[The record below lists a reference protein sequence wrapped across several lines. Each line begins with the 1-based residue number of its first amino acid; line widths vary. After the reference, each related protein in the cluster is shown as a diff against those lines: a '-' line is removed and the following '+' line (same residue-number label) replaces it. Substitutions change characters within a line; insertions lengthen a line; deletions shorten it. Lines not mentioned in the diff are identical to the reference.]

1 MRAMFTRSTAI
12 GKPMNLFSA
21 FAKLMLKTK
30 LILGFGFVLIL
41 GAVITWTA
49 HRGLDEQSTTTR
61 TMYDKDLLGISYLRA
76 MNRDNNLLAR
86 TVNRM
91 VLGAKFN
98 DPEGAEKAKA
108 SIPDIKK
115 GLVATLDKVKPTIIR
130 AEVKAKLDTVPKM
143 LEDYFA
149 AVDQI
154 VAAVTREDT
163 DQAYKI
169 ISSKEY
175 QGNINTLIDTIKEL
189 ADIKAK
195 GAETNMETADNRSE
209 ELDRLIQLMFGGM
222 AVFSLLT
229 IYMVNKSIN
238 TPLADLNRALT
249 DLASSKLDTTVHNTD
264 YPNEIGEMAR
274 AVVKLQLALQEA
286 DRLAKADQ
294 ANNKLAEETTRQI
307 GDIISAAAGGDFTAA
322 VKLEGKEGFFL
333 DISTQV
339 NQLIESSRYAF
350 KAIANNA
357 IKLSLA
363 AEELSSVSIQMSS
376 NAEETSAQAKV
387 VADSADSMSSN
398 TQMVATGIEEMSA
411 SIREISLSTVQAST
425 VANQA
430 VDVAKSTNETMSKL
444 GKSTMEIGNVLK
456 VISSIAEQTNLLAL
470 NATIEAARAGELG
483 KGFAVVANE
492 VKELARQTA
501 KATEEIGGSI
511 NVMQA
516 DAKGAL
522 ASIEEITAIINKMN
536 EISGVIASAVEEQ
549 AATTAEINRN
559 VSEAATGSTEIAKNI
574 KSVADAAKSTTEGA
588 SNSQQAASDLSKI
601 AVDLE
606 GEVAKFKL

>member
-1 MRAMFTRSTAI
+1 MSALKSIEKF
-12 GKPMNLFSA
+12 NLS
-21 FAKLMLKTK
+21 TK
-30 LILGFGFVLIL
+30 LIVGFSITILFSVALSVTAFWTFSKLHDAIDGIYARDLIGVKLLNETGAYVQSVARDMNRVGLSHYSNDAESIKRASERITKSKLGIEKDLKEIDSTIRNIERNKEIRAKLASIAPKVDQLYKLYIEKVLKIELGKDSSVAVSLVLNNPEYRAVLAEIAQLVTEVSDYKGSNAKKNVTATQTELSQIEFFMMIML
-41 GAVITWTA
+41 GASV
-49 HRGLDEQSTTTR
+49 LLSFLVVYVVLQS
-61 TMYDKDLLGISYLRA
+61 
-76 MNRDNNLLAR
+76 
-86 TVNRM
+86 
-91 VLGAKFN
+91 
-98 DPEGAEKAKA
+98 
-108 SIPDIKK
+108 
-115 GLVATLDKVKPTIIR
+115 VKR
-130 AEVKAKLDTVPKM
+130 
-143 LEDYFA
+143 
-149 AVDQI
+149 
-154 VAAVTREDT
+154 
-163 DQAYKI
+163 
-169 ISSKEY
+169 
-175 QGNINTLIDTIKEL
+175 
-189 ADIKAK
+189 
-195 GAETNMETADNRSE
+195 
-209 ELDRLIQLMFGGM
+209 
-222 AVFSLLT
+222 
-229 IYMVNKSIN
+229 
-238 TPLADLNRALT
+238 PLASLQKTILEMAD
-249 DLASSKLDTTVHNTD
+249 SKLNTSVENTNLN
-264 YPNEIGEMAR
+264 NEIGEMAK
-274 AVVKLQLALQEA
+274 AIQVLQTNLQ
-286 DRLAKADQ
+286 Q
-294 ANNKLAEETTRQI
+294 
-307 GDIISAAAGGDFTAA
+307 S
-322 VKLEGKEGFFL
+322 
-333 DISTQV
+333 
-339 NQLIESSRYAF
+339 F
-350 KAIANNA
+350 KAIGANSTSVA
-357 IKLSLA
+357 TSSEELA
-363 AEELSSVSIQMSS
+363 AVSMQMSS

-387 VADSADSMSSN
+387 VADAADRMSSN

-511 NVMQA
+511 SVMQA

-536 EISGVIASAVEEQ
+536 EISGIIASAVEEQ

-606 GEVAKFKL
+606 GAVAKFQL

>member
-1 MRAMFTRSTAI
+1 VSALKSIEKF
-12 GKPMNLFSA
+12 NLS
-21 FAKLMLKTK
+21 TK
-30 LILGFGFVLIL
+30 LIVGFSITILFSVALSVTAFWTFSKLHDAIDSIYARDLIGVKLLNETGAYLQSVARDMNRVGLSHYSNDAESLKRASERITKSKLKIEEDLKEVDNTIRNIERNKEIRAKLATIAPKVDQLYKLYIEKVLKIELGKDSSVAVSLVLNNPEYRAVLAEIAQLVTEVSDYKGSNAKKNVTATQTELSQIEFFMMIML
-41 GAVITWTA
+41 GASV
-49 HRGLDEQSTTTR
+49 LLSFLVVYVVLQS
-61 TMYDKDLLGISYLRA
+61 
-76 MNRDNNLLAR
+76 
-86 TVNRM
+86 
-91 VLGAKFN
+91 
-98 DPEGAEKAKA
+98 
-108 SIPDIKK
+108 
-115 GLVATLDKVKPTIIR
+115 VKR
-130 AEVKAKLDTVPKM
+130 
-143 LEDYFA
+143 
-149 AVDQI
+149 
-154 VAAVTREDT
+154 
-163 DQAYKI
+163 
-169 ISSKEY
+169 
-175 QGNINTLIDTIKEL
+175 
-189 ADIKAK
+189 
-195 GAETNMETADNRSE
+195 
-209 ELDRLIQLMFGGM
+209 
-222 AVFSLLT
+222 
-229 IYMVNKSIN
+229 
-238 TPLADLNRALT
+238 PLASLQKTILEMAD
-249 DLASSKLDTTVHNTD
+249 SKLNTSVENTNLN
-264 YPNEIGEMAR
+264 NEIGEMAK
-274 AVVKLQLALQEA
+274 AIQVLQTNLQ
-286 DRLAKADQ
+286 Q
-294 ANNKLAEETTRQI
+294 
-307 GDIISAAAGGDFTAA
+307 S
-322 VKLEGKEGFFL
+322 
-333 DISTQV
+333 
-339 NQLIESSRYAF
+339 F
-350 KAIANNA
+350 KAIGANSTSVA
-357 IKLSLA
+357 TSSEELA
-363 AEELSSVSIQMSS
+363 AVSMQMSS

-387 VADSADSMSSN
+387 VADAADRMSSN

-511 NVMQA
+511 SVMQA

-536 EISGVIASAVEEQ
+536 EISGIIASAVEEQ

-606 GEVAKFKL
+606 GAVAKFQL

>member
-1 MRAMFTRSTAI
+1 VSALKSIEKF
-12 GKPMNLFSA
+12 NLS
-21 FAKLMLKTK
+21 TK
-30 LILGFGFVLIL
+30 LIVGFSITILFSVALSVTAFWTFSKLHDAIDSIYARDLIGVKLLNETGAYLQSVARDMNRVGLSHYSNDAESLKRASERITKSKLKIEKDLKEVDNTIRNIERNKEIRAKLATIAPKVDQLYKLYIEKVLKIELGKDSSVAVSLVLNNPEYRAVLAEIAQLVTEVSDYKGSNAKKNVTATQTELSQIEFFMMIML
-41 GAVITWTA
+41 GASV
-49 HRGLDEQSTTTR
+49 LLSFLVVYVVLQS
-61 TMYDKDLLGISYLRA
+61 
-76 MNRDNNLLAR
+76 
-86 TVNRM
+86 
-91 VLGAKFN
+91 
-98 DPEGAEKAKA
+98 
-108 SIPDIKK
+108 
-115 GLVATLDKVKPTIIR
+115 VKR
-130 AEVKAKLDTVPKM
+130 
-143 LEDYFA
+143 
-149 AVDQI
+149 
-154 VAAVTREDT
+154 
-163 DQAYKI
+163 
-169 ISSKEY
+169 
-175 QGNINTLIDTIKEL
+175 
-189 ADIKAK
+189 
-195 GAETNMETADNRSE
+195 
-209 ELDRLIQLMFGGM
+209 
-222 AVFSLLT
+222 
-229 IYMVNKSIN
+229 
-238 TPLADLNRALT
+238 PLASLQKTILEMAD
-249 DLASSKLDTTVHNTD
+249 SKLNTSVENTNLN
-264 YPNEIGEMAR
+264 NEIGEMAK
-274 AVVKLQLALQEA
+274 AIQVLQTNLQ
-286 DRLAKADQ
+286 Q
-294 ANNKLAEETTRQI
+294 
-307 GDIISAAAGGDFTAA
+307 S
-322 VKLEGKEGFFL
+322 
-333 DISTQV
+333 
-339 NQLIESSRYAF
+339 F
-350 KAIANNA
+350 KAIGANSTSVA
-357 IKLSLA
+357 TSSEELA
-363 AEELSSVSIQMSS
+363 AVSMQMSS

-387 VADSADSMSSN
+387 VADAADRMSSN

-511 NVMQA
+511 SVMQA

-536 EISGVIASAVEEQ
+536 EISGIIASAVEEQ

-606 GEVAKFKL
+606 GAVAKFQL

>member
-1 MRAMFTRSTAI
+1 MSALKSIEKFNLSTKLI
-12 GKPMNLFSA
+12 VGFSITILFSVA
-21 FAKLMLKTK
+21 LSVTAFWTFAKLHDAIDGIYERDLVGVK
-30 LILGFGFVLIL
+30 LLNE
-41 GAVITWTA
+41 TA
-49 HRGLDEQSTTTR
+49 TYVQNV
-61 TMYDKDLLGISYLRA
+61 A
-76 MNRDNNLLAR
+76 RD
-86 TVNRM
+86 VNR
-91 VLGAKFN
+91 VGLSHYSN
-98 DPEGAEKAKA
+98 DAE
-108 SIPDIKK
+108 SIKR
-115 GLVATLDKVKPTIIR
+115 ATERIN
-130 AEVKAKLDTVPKM
+130 KAKLVIEKDLKEADLTIRNTERNKETKAKLASISPK
-143 LEDYFA
+143 
-149 AVDQI
+149 VDQLYKLYLDKLLKI
-154 VAAVTREDT
+154 ELGKDSSVAVSL
-163 DQAYKI
+163 I
-169 ISSKEY
+169 LNNPEY
-175 QGNINTLIDTIKEL
+175 RALL
-189 ADIKAK
+189 ADIAESVVVVSNTKATNAK
-195 GAETNMETADNRSE
+195 KNVTATQTELSQIELYMMLMLGASVLLSVLVVYVVLQSVKRPLASLQKTILEMADSKLNTSVENTNLNNEVGEMAKAIQVLQTNLQQSFKAIGANSASVASSSE
-209 ELDRLIQLMFGGM
+209 EL
-222 AVFSLLT
+222 
-229 IYMVNKSIN
+229 
-238 TPLADLNRALT
+238 
-249 DLASSKLDTTVHNTD
+249 
-264 YPNEIGEMAR
+264 
-274 AVVKLQLALQEA
+274 
-286 DRLAKADQ
+286 
-294 ANNKLAEETTRQI
+294 
-307 GDIISAAAGGDFTAA
+307 AA
-322 VKLEGKEGFFL
+322 
-333 DISTQV
+333 
-339 NQLIESSRYAF
+339 
-350 KAIANNA
+350 
-357 IKLSLA
+357 
-363 AEELSSVSIQMSS
+363 VSIQMSS

-387 VADSADSMSSN
+387 VADAADRMSSN

-511 NVMQA
+511 SVMQA

-536 EISGVIASAVEEQ
+536 EISGIIASAVEEQ

-606 GEVAKFKL
+606 GAVARFKL

>member
-1 MRAMFTRSTAI
+1 MPDFTHPSYLLGKFNVFALKSIEKFNLSTKLI
-12 GKPMNLFSA
+12 VGFSITILFSLA
-21 FAKLMLKTK
+21 LSFTAFWTFAKLDDAIDSMYELDVIGVKVISEISRDIQDVARSVNRVGLSHYANDAESIKRASENIIKLKPQ
-30 LILGFGFVLIL
+30 L
-41 GAVITWTA
+41 
-49 HRGLDEQSTTTR
+49 E
-61 TMYDKDLLGISYLRA
+61 KDLKGADSTI
-76 MNRDNNLLAR
+76 R
-86 TVNRM
+86 TKE
-91 VLGAKFN
+91 L
-98 DPEGAEKAKA
+98 
-108 SIPDIKK
+108 
-115 GLVATLDKVKPTIIR
+115 
-130 AEVKAKLDTVPKM
+130 KAKLASINPK
-143 LEDYFA
+143 
-149 AVDQI
+149 VDQMYKLYI
-154 VAAVTREDT
+154 EKVLKIELGKDSGIAVSSILNNPEYRALLAEVSQLILEVSDQKASNAKKNVETLQAELDQIKLFMRLMLGVSVLLSFLVVYVVLQSVKRPLASLQKTILEMADSKLNTSVENTNLTNEVGEMAKAIQVLQTNLQQSFKAIGANSASVA
-163 DQAYKI
+163 
-169 ISSKEY
+169 SS
-175 QGNINTLIDTIKEL
+175 
-189 ADIKAK
+189 
-195 GAETNMETADNRSE
+195 SE
-209 ELDRLIQLMFGGM
+209 EL
-222 AVFSLLT
+222 
-229 IYMVNKSIN
+229 
-238 TPLADLNRALT
+238 
-249 DLASSKLDTTVHNTD
+249 
-264 YPNEIGEMAR
+264 
-274 AVVKLQLALQEA
+274 
-286 DRLAKADQ
+286 
-294 ANNKLAEETTRQI
+294 
-307 GDIISAAAGGDFTAA
+307 AA
-322 VKLEGKEGFFL
+322 V
-333 DISTQV
+333 SM
-339 NQLIESSRYAF
+339 
-350 KAIANNA
+350 
-357 IKLSLA
+357 
-363 AEELSSVSIQMSS
+363 QMSS

-387 VADSADSMSSN
+387 VADAADRMSSN

-511 NVMQA
+511 SVMQA

-536 EISGVIASAVEEQ
+536 EISGIIASAVEEQ

-606 GEVAKFKL
+606 GAVAKFKL

>member
-1 MRAMFTRSTAI
+1 VSALKSIEKF
-12 GKPMNLFSA
+12 NLS
-21 FAKLMLKTK
+21 TK
-30 LILGFGFVLIL
+30 LIVGFSITILFSVALSVTAFWTFSKLHDAIDGIYARDLIGVKLLNETGAYVQSVARDMNRVGLSHYSNDAESIKRASERITKSKLGIEKDLKEIDSTIRNIERNKEIRAKLASIAPKVDQLYKLYIEKVLKIELGKDSSVAVSLVLNNPEYRAALAEIAQLVTEVSDYKGSNAKKNVTATQTELSQIEFFMMIML
-41 GAVITWTA
+41 GASV
-49 HRGLDEQSTTTR
+49 LLSFLVVYVVLQS
-61 TMYDKDLLGISYLRA
+61 
-76 MNRDNNLLAR
+76 
-86 TVNRM
+86 
-91 VLGAKFN
+91 
-98 DPEGAEKAKA
+98 
-108 SIPDIKK
+108 
-115 GLVATLDKVKPTIIR
+115 VKR
-130 AEVKAKLDTVPKM
+130 
-143 LEDYFA
+143 
-149 AVDQI
+149 
-154 VAAVTREDT
+154 
-163 DQAYKI
+163 
-169 ISSKEY
+169 
-175 QGNINTLIDTIKEL
+175 
-189 ADIKAK
+189 
-195 GAETNMETADNRSE
+195 
-209 ELDRLIQLMFGGM
+209 
-222 AVFSLLT
+222 
-229 IYMVNKSIN
+229 
-238 TPLADLNRALT
+238 PLASLQKTILEMAD
-249 DLASSKLDTTVHNTD
+249 SKLNTSVENTNLN
-264 YPNEIGEMAR
+264 NEIGEMAK
-274 AVVKLQLALQEA
+274 AIQVLQTNLQ
-286 DRLAKADQ
+286 Q
-294 ANNKLAEETTRQI
+294 
-307 GDIISAAAGGDFTAA
+307 S
-322 VKLEGKEGFFL
+322 
-333 DISTQV
+333 
-339 NQLIESSRYAF
+339 F
-350 KAIANNA
+350 KAIGANSTSVA
-357 IKLSLA
+357 TSSEELA
-363 AEELSSVSIQMSS
+363 AVSMQMSS

-387 VADSADSMSSN
+387 VADAADRMSSN

-511 NVMQA
+511 SVMQA

-536 EISGVIASAVEEQ
+536 EISGIIASAVEEQ

-606 GEVAKFKL
+606 GAVARFKL

>member
-1 MRAMFTRSTAI
+1 MSALKSIEKF
-12 GKPMNLFSA
+12 NLS
-21 FAKLMLKTK
+21 TK
-30 LILGFGFVLIL
+30 LIVGFSITIL
-41 GAVITWTA
+41 FSVALSVTAFWTFSKLHDA
-49 HRGLDEQSTTTR
+49 IDGIYER
-61 TMYDKDLLGISYLRA
+61 DLVGVKLLNETATYVQNVA
-76 MNRDNNLLAR
+76 RD
-86 TVNRM
+86 VNR
-91 VLGAKFN
+91 VGLSHYSN
-98 DPEGAEKAKA
+98 DAE
-108 SIPDIKK
+108 SIKR
-115 GLVATLDKVKPTIIR
+115 ATERIN
-130 AEVKAKLDTVPKM
+130 KAKLVIEKDLKEADLTIRNTERNKETKAKLASISPK
-143 LEDYFA
+143 
-149 AVDQI
+149 VDQLYKLYLDKLLKI
-154 VAAVTREDT
+154 ELGKDSSVAVSL
-163 DQAYKI
+163 I
-169 ISSKEY
+169 LNNPEY
-175 QGNINTLIDTIKEL
+175 RALL
-189 ADIKAK
+189 ADIAESVVAVSNTKATNAK
-195 GAETNMETADNRSE
+195 KNVTATQTELSQIELYMMLMLGASVLLSVLVVYVVLQSVKRPLASLQKTILEMADSKLNTSVENTNLNNEVGEMAKAIQVLQTNLQQSFKAIGANSASVASSSE
-209 ELDRLIQLMFGGM
+209 EL
-222 AVFSLLT
+222 
-229 IYMVNKSIN
+229 
-238 TPLADLNRALT
+238 
-249 DLASSKLDTTVHNTD
+249 
-264 YPNEIGEMAR
+264 
-274 AVVKLQLALQEA
+274 
-286 DRLAKADQ
+286 
-294 ANNKLAEETTRQI
+294 
-307 GDIISAAAGGDFTAA
+307 AA
-322 VKLEGKEGFFL
+322 V
-333 DISTQV
+333 SM
-339 NQLIESSRYAF
+339 
-350 KAIANNA
+350 
-357 IKLSLA
+357 
-363 AEELSSVSIQMSS
+363 QMSS

-387 VADSADSMSSN
+387 VADAADRMSSN

-511 NVMQA
+511 SVMQA

-536 EISGVIASAVEEQ
+536 EISGIIASAVEEQ

-606 GEVAKFKL
+606 GAVAKFQL

>member
-1 MRAMFTRSTAI
+1 MSALKSIEKFNLSTKLI
-12 GKPMNLFSA
+12 VGFSITILFSLA
-21 FAKLMLKTK
+21 LSFTAFWTFAKLDKAIDEMYELDVIGVKVINEISRDIQDVARNVNRLGLSHYANDAESIKRSADSIVNLKSSLEKDLKEADPTIRNKDLKEKLASIYPKVDQLYKLYIDKVLKTELGKDSGVAVSLIINDPQYRAILAEVRK
-30 LILGFGFVLIL
+30 LILEVSDQKANNAKKNAVAVEAELDQIKLYMSLMLGVSVILSFLVVYVVLQSVKRPLASLQKTIL
-41 GAVITWTA
+41 EMADSKLNTSVENTN
-49 HRGLDEQSTTTR
+49 L
-61 TMYDKDLLGISYLRA
+61 
-76 MNRDNNLLAR
+76 NNE
-86 TVNRM
+86 VGEM
-91 VLGAKFN
+91 
-98 DPEGAEKAKA
+98 AKA
-108 SIPDIKK
+108 IQVLQTNLQQSFKAI
-115 GLVATLDKVKPTIIR
+115 GANSASVA
-130 AEVKAKLDTVPKM
+130 
-143 LEDYFA
+143 
-149 AVDQI
+149 
-154 VAAVTREDT
+154 
-163 DQAYKI
+163 
-169 ISSKEY
+169 SS
-175 QGNINTLIDTIKEL
+175 
-189 ADIKAK
+189 
-195 GAETNMETADNRSE
+195 SE
-209 ELDRLIQLMFGGM
+209 EL
-222 AVFSLLT
+222 
-229 IYMVNKSIN
+229 
-238 TPLADLNRALT
+238 
-249 DLASSKLDTTVHNTD
+249 
-264 YPNEIGEMAR
+264 
-274 AVVKLQLALQEA
+274 
-286 DRLAKADQ
+286 
-294 ANNKLAEETTRQI
+294 
-307 GDIISAAAGGDFTAA
+307 AA
-322 VKLEGKEGFFL
+322 V
-333 DISTQV
+333 SM
-339 NQLIESSRYAF
+339 
-350 KAIANNA
+350 
-357 IKLSLA
+357 
-363 AEELSSVSIQMSS
+363 QMSS

-387 VADSADSMSSN
+387 VADAADRMSSN

-511 NVMQA
+511 SVMQA

-536 EISGVIASAVEEQ
+536 EISGIIASAVEEQ

-606 GEVAKFKL
+606 GAVAKFKL

>member
-1 MRAMFTRSTAI
+1 MSALKSIEKFNLSTKLI
-12 GKPMNLFSA
+12 VGFSITILFSVA
-21 FAKLMLKTK
+21 LSGTAFWTFAKLHDAIDSIYERDLVGIK
-30 LILGFGFVLIL
+30 LLNETATYVQNVARDVNRVGLSHYSNDAESIKRATERINKSKL
-41 GAVITWTA
+41 VI
-49 HRGLDEQSTTTR
+49 E
-61 TMYDKDLLGISYLRA
+61 KDLKEADL
-76 MNRDNNLLAR
+76 
-86 TVNRM
+86 
-91 VLGAKFN
+91 
-98 DPEGAEKAKA
+98 
-108 SIPDIKK
+108 
-115 GLVATLDKVKPTIIR
+115 TIR
-130 AEVKAKLDTVPKM
+130 NTERNKETKAKLASISPK
-143 LEDYFA
+143 
-149 AVDQI
+149 VDQLYKLYLDKLLKI
-154 VAAVTREDT
+154 ELGKDSSVAVSL
-163 DQAYKI
+163 I
-169 ISSKEY
+169 LNNPEY
-175 QGNINTLIDTIKEL
+175 RALL
-189 ADIKAK
+189 ADIAESVVVVSNSKATNAK
-195 GAETNMETADNRSE
+195 KNVTATQTELGQIELYMMLMLGASVLLSVLVVYVVLQSVKRPLASLQKTILEMADSKLNTSVENTNLNNEVGEMAKAIQVLQTNLQQSFKAIGANSASVASSSE
-209 ELDRLIQLMFGGM
+209 EL
-222 AVFSLLT
+222 
-229 IYMVNKSIN
+229 
-238 TPLADLNRALT
+238 
-249 DLASSKLDTTVHNTD
+249 
-264 YPNEIGEMAR
+264 
-274 AVVKLQLALQEA
+274 
-286 DRLAKADQ
+286 
-294 ANNKLAEETTRQI
+294 
-307 GDIISAAAGGDFTAA
+307 AA
-322 VKLEGKEGFFL
+322 V
-333 DISTQV
+333 SM
-339 NQLIESSRYAF
+339 
-350 KAIANNA
+350 
-357 IKLSLA
+357 
-363 AEELSSVSIQMSS
+363 QMSS

-387 VADSADSMSSN
+387 VADAADRMSSN

-511 NVMQA
+511 SVMQA

-536 EISGVIASAVEEQ
+536 EISGIIASAVEEQ

-606 GEVAKFKL
+606 GAVARFKL

>member
-1 MRAMFTRSTAI
+1 MSALKSIEKFNLSTKLI
-12 GKPMNLFSA
+12 VGFSITILFSVA
-21 FAKLMLKTK
+21 LSVTAFWTFAKLHDAIDGIYERDLVGVKLLNETATYVQNVARDVNRVGLSHYVNDAESIKRATERINKAKLVIEKDLKEADLTIRNTERNKETK
-30 LILGFGFVLIL
+30 AKLASISPKVDQLYKLYLDKLLKIELGKDSSVAVSLILNNP
-41 GAVITWTA
+41 
-49 HRGLDEQSTTTR
+49 E
-61 TMYDKDLLGISYLRA
+61 YRA
-76 MNRDNNLLAR
+76 LLA
-86 TVNRM
+86 
-91 VLGAKFN
+91 
-98 DPEGAEKAKA
+98 DIAESVVAVSNAKA
-108 SIPDIKK
+108 SNAKK
-115 GLVATLDKVKPTIIR
+115 NVTATQTELGQIELYMMLMLGASVLLSVLVVYVVLQSVKRPLASLQKTILEM
-130 AEVKAKLDTVPKM
+130 ADSKLNTSVENTNLNNEVGEMAKAIQVLQTNLQQSFK
-143 LEDYFA
+143 A
-149 AVDQI
+149 IGANSAS
-154 VAAVTREDT
+154 VA
-163 DQAYKI
+163 
-169 ISSKEY
+169 SS
-175 QGNINTLIDTIKEL
+175 
-189 ADIKAK
+189 
-195 GAETNMETADNRSE
+195 SE
-209 ELDRLIQLMFGGM
+209 EL
-222 AVFSLLT
+222 
-229 IYMVNKSIN
+229 
-238 TPLADLNRALT
+238 
-249 DLASSKLDTTVHNTD
+249 
-264 YPNEIGEMAR
+264 
-274 AVVKLQLALQEA
+274 
-286 DRLAKADQ
+286 
-294 ANNKLAEETTRQI
+294 
-307 GDIISAAAGGDFTAA
+307 AA
-322 VKLEGKEGFFL
+322 V
-333 DISTQV
+333 SM
-339 NQLIESSRYAF
+339 
-350 KAIANNA
+350 
-357 IKLSLA
+357 
-363 AEELSSVSIQMSS
+363 QMSS

-387 VADSADSMSSN
+387 VADAADRMSSN

-511 NVMQA
+511 SVMQA

-536 EISGVIASAVEEQ
+536 EISGIIASAVEEQ

-606 GEVAKFKL
+606 GAVAKFKL

>member
-1 MRAMFTRSTAI
+1 MTTGTLGCDQLEMGSNDKKAADYVATNFEV
-12 GKPMNLFSA
+12 
-21 FAKLMLKTK
+21 LKTE
-30 LILGFGFVLIL
+30 LG
-41 GAVITWTA
+41 
-49 HRGLDEQSTTTR
+49 
-61 TMYDKDLLGISYLRA
+61 KDSG
-76 MNRDNNLLAR
+76 
-86 TVNRM
+86 
-91 VLGAKFN
+91 
-98 DPEGAEKAKA
+98 
-108 SIPDIKK
+108 
-115 GLVATLDKVKPTIIR
+115 
-130 AEVKAKLDTVPKM
+130 
-143 LEDYFA
+143 A
-149 AVDQI
+149 AV
-154 VAAVTREDT
+154 
-163 DQAYKI
+163 
-169 ISSKEY
+169 SSILNNPEY
-175 QGNINTLIDTIKEL
+175 RALL
-189 ADIKAK
+189 ADIAESVVEVSNTKATNAK
-195 GAETNMETADNRSE
+195 KNVTATQTELSQIELYMMLMLGASVLLSVLVVYVVLQSVKRPLASLQKTILEMADSKLNTSVENTNLNNEVGEMAKAIQVLQTNLQQSFKAIGANSASVASSSE
-209 ELDRLIQLMFGGM
+209 EL
-222 AVFSLLT
+222 
-229 IYMVNKSIN
+229 
-238 TPLADLNRALT
+238 
-249 DLASSKLDTTVHNTD
+249 
-264 YPNEIGEMAR
+264 
-274 AVVKLQLALQEA
+274 
-286 DRLAKADQ
+286 
-294 ANNKLAEETTRQI
+294 
-307 GDIISAAAGGDFTAA
+307 AA
-322 VKLEGKEGFFL
+322 V
-333 DISTQV
+333 SM
-339 NQLIESSRYAF
+339 
-350 KAIANNA
+350 
-357 IKLSLA
+357 
-363 AEELSSVSIQMSS
+363 QMSS

-387 VADSADSMSSN
+387 VADAADRMSSN

-511 NVMQA
+511 SVMQA

-536 EISGVIASAVEEQ
+536 EISGIIASAVEEQ

-606 GEVAKFKL
+606 GAVAKFKF

>member
-1 MRAMFTRSTAI
+1 MRMPDFTHPSYLLGKFNVFALKSIEKFNLSTKLI
-12 GKPMNLFSA
+12 VGFSITILFSLA
-21 FAKLMLKTK
+21 LSFTAFWTFAKLDDAIDSMYELDVIGVKVISEISRDIQDVARSVNRVGLSHYANDAESIKRASENIIKLKPQ
-30 LILGFGFVLIL
+30 L
-41 GAVITWTA
+41 
-49 HRGLDEQSTTTR
+49 E
-61 TMYDKDLLGISYLRA
+61 KDLKGADSTI
-76 MNRDNNLLAR
+76 R
-86 TVNRM
+86 TKE
-91 VLGAKFN
+91 L
-98 DPEGAEKAKA
+98 
-108 SIPDIKK
+108 
-115 GLVATLDKVKPTIIR
+115 
-130 AEVKAKLDTVPKM
+130 KAKLASINPK
-143 LEDYFA
+143 
-149 AVDQI
+149 VDQMYKLYI
-154 VAAVTREDT
+154 EKVLKIELGKDSGIAVSSILNNPEYRALLAEVSQLILEVSDQKASNAKKNVETLQAELDQIKLFMRLMLGVSVLLSFLVVYVVLQSVKRPLASLQKTILEMADSKLNTSVENTNLTNEVGEMAKAIQVLQTNLQQSFKAIGANSASVA
-163 DQAYKI
+163 
-169 ISSKEY
+169 SS
-175 QGNINTLIDTIKEL
+175 
-189 ADIKAK
+189 
-195 GAETNMETADNRSE
+195 SE
-209 ELDRLIQLMFGGM
+209 EL
-222 AVFSLLT
+222 
-229 IYMVNKSIN
+229 
-238 TPLADLNRALT
+238 
-249 DLASSKLDTTVHNTD
+249 
-264 YPNEIGEMAR
+264 
-274 AVVKLQLALQEA
+274 
-286 DRLAKADQ
+286 
-294 ANNKLAEETTRQI
+294 
-307 GDIISAAAGGDFTAA
+307 AA
-322 VKLEGKEGFFL
+322 V
-333 DISTQV
+333 SM
-339 NQLIESSRYAF
+339 
-350 KAIANNA
+350 
-357 IKLSLA
+357 
-363 AEELSSVSIQMSS
+363 QMSS

-387 VADSADSMSSN
+387 VADAADRMSSN

-511 NVMQA
+511 SVMQA

-536 EISGVIASAVEEQ
+536 EISGIIASAVEEQ

-606 GEVAKFKL
+606 GAVAKFKL

>member
-1 MRAMFTRSTAI
+1 MALQLRKPDFTHSSYLLGKFNVFALKSIEKFNLSTKLI
-12 GKPMNLFSA
+12 VGFSITILFSVA
-21 FAKLMLKTK
+21 LSVTAFWTFAKLHDAIDGIYERDLVGVK
-30 LILGFGFVLIL
+30 LLNE
-41 GAVITWTA
+41 TA
-49 HRGLDEQSTTTR
+49 TYVQNV
-61 TMYDKDLLGISYLRA
+61 A
-76 MNRDNNLLAR
+76 RD
-86 TVNRM
+86 VNR
-91 VLGAKFN
+91 VGLSHYSN
-98 DPEGAEKAKA
+98 DAE
-108 SIPDIKK
+108 SIKR
-115 GLVATLDKVKPTIIR
+115 ATERIN
-130 AEVKAKLDTVPKM
+130 KAKLVMEKDLKEADLTIRNTERNKETKAKLASISPK
-143 LEDYFA
+143 
-149 AVDQI
+149 VDQLYKLYLDKLLKI
-154 VAAVTREDT
+154 ELGKDSSVAASL
-163 DQAYKI
+163 I
-169 ISSKEY
+169 LNNPEY
-175 QGNINTLIDTIKEL
+175 RALL
-189 ADIKAK
+189 ADIAESVVVVSNSKATNAK
-195 GAETNMETADNRSE
+195 KNVTATQTELSQIELYMMIMLGASVLLSVLVVYVVLQSVKRPLASLQKTILEMADSKLNTSVENTNLNNEVGEMAKAIQVLQTNLQQSFKAIGANSASVASSSE
-209 ELDRLIQLMFGGM
+209 EL
-222 AVFSLLT
+222 
-229 IYMVNKSIN
+229 
-238 TPLADLNRALT
+238 
-249 DLASSKLDTTVHNTD
+249 
-264 YPNEIGEMAR
+264 
-274 AVVKLQLALQEA
+274 
-286 DRLAKADQ
+286 
-294 ANNKLAEETTRQI
+294 
-307 GDIISAAAGGDFTAA
+307 AA
-322 VKLEGKEGFFL
+322 V
-333 DISTQV
+333 SM
-339 NQLIESSRYAF
+339 
-350 KAIANNA
+350 
-357 IKLSLA
+357 
-363 AEELSSVSIQMSS
+363 QMSS

-387 VADSADSMSSN
+387 VADAADRMSSN

-511 NVMQA
+511 SVMQA

-536 EISGVIASAVEEQ
+536 EISGIIASAVEEQ

-606 GEVAKFKL
+606 GAVARFKL